1 MTADLAERAMGHLA
15 ERMVPVAAELAFAV
29 RERDVNG
36 IAEFLAPY
44 GPQEIYGLLIVT
56 AAMVDIDRTPEELL
70 SWADWG
76 EFEPPCRD
84 AAVPDPPKRAR
95 NDGRV
100 PSECGTYA
108 AYRRHQQ
115 KGEPA
120 DQSCKDAG
128 NEYMRDWR
136 RNRGAA

>member
-56 AAMVDIDRTPEELL
+56 AAMVDIDRTTDDLL
-70 SWADWG
+70 SWVSWD
-76 EFEPPCRD
+76 ERFEPPCRD
-84 AAVPDPPKRAR
+84 AAPKRAR

-100 PSECGTYA
+100 PAECGTYA
-108 AYRRHQQ
+108 AARRHQQ
-115 KGEPA
+115 RGEA
-120 DQSCKDAG
+120 LDQPCKDAA

-136 RNRGAA
+136 AGKRGNAA